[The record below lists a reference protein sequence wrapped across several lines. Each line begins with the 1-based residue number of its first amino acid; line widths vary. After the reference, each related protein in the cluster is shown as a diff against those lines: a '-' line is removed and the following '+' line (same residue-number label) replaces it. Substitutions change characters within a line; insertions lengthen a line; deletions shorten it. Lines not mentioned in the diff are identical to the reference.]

1 MGCSLHVL
9 PLNSVMR
16 LFAII
21 LSLYI
26 ATLSMMPCTDGMLQ
40 TSNHSG
46 AELTTVEHN
55 HNHSDHQDDCP
66 PFCVCACCGINLTLP
81 SADDVD
87 MSTPMGH
94 HIVIKSLYSFDY
106 SFDYKEGIWHPPT
119 IS

>member
-1 MGCSLHVL
+1 
-9 PLNSVMR
+9 
-16 LFAII
+16 
-21 LSLYI
+21 
-26 ATLSMMPCTDGMLQ
+26 MPCTDGMLQ
-40 TSNHSG
+40 IASHSNIDAVA
-46 AELTTVEHN
+46 AEHED
-55 HNHSDHQDDCP
+55 NHSDHQDDCT